1 MDNPGENSTSYQTV
15 LTTVEG
21 SLSSAN
27 VVGVLNTAVSG
38 AVVLVLLWWSIRKSV
53 GIVKR
58 AFMRGKL
65 RL

>member
-1 MDNPGENSTSYQTV
+1 MDNPGEVSYETV
-15 LTTVEG
+15 LNTVEG

-27 VVGVLNTAVSG
+27 VVGVLNTAASA

>member
-27 VVGVLNTAVSG
+27 VVDVLNTAVSG

>member
-1 MDNPGENSTSYQTV
+1 MDNPNEVSYETV

-27 VVGVLNTAVSG
+27 VVDVLNTAASA